1 LTGPFNILLT
11 SAGRRVSLARLL
23 RADAAALGFEP
34 RLIVAEMHPG
44 LSAAACAADA
54 RHAVPA
60 ATHADYIPA
69 LLDICRREAVRLLVP
84 TIDTELNAL
93 AAHRAEFEAAGVLVN
108 VSSAAAIDIARN
120 KAETAR
126 VLSQAGIGTPRTA
139 WPHEVLAA
147 PNDWDWPLIF
157 KPKGGSSSVGLHRVG
172 NVDQLAEALAAYPD
186 GIVQDLIRGPEYT
199 VNMFVDPD
207 GVCRAAVPHLRRE
220 LRGGEVSKGITV
232 RRQNL
237 TDTAHAIAAA
247 LPGAFG
253 ALCFQ
258 AFATDSGPVVFEI
271 NARFGGGFPL
281 AHQAGTPFTRW
292 LIQLAAGSAPDW
304 SDDWTDGTTMLRYD
318 DAVFGVADPEERAA
332 WLG

>member
-1 LTGPFNILLT
+1 MTGSFNILLT
-11 SAGRRVSLARLL
+11 SAGRRVSLGRLL
-23 RADAAALGFEP
+23 REDAAALGFTP
-34 RLIVAEMHPG
+34 RLVVAEMHPG
-44 LSAAACAADA
+44 LSAAAAAADA

-60 ATHADYIPA
+60 ATHPDYVPA
-69 LLDICRREAVRLLVP
+69 LLDICRREDIRLLVP

-93 AAHRAEFEAAGVLVN
+93 AAHRALFEAAGVLVN
-108 VSSAAAIDIARN
+108 VSSPAAIDIARN

-126 VLSQAGIGTPRTA
+126 VLSAAGIGTPRTA

-147 PNDWDWPLIF
+147 PDDWNWPLIF
-157 KPKGGSSSVGLHRVG
+157 KPNGGSSSVGLRQVG
-172 NVDQLAEALAAYPD
+172 TVTELAEALAMWPD

-199 VNMFVDPD
+199 VNMFVGRD
-207 GVCRAAVPHLRRE
+207 GACRAAVPHLRRE

-232 RRQNL
+232 RRQDM
-237 TDTAHAIAAA
+237 TDAAQAIAAA

-258 AFATDSGPVVFEI
+258 AFATADGPVVFEI

-281 AHQAGTPFTRW
+281 AHQAGARFTRW
-292 LIQLAAGSAPDW
+292 LIQLAAGAAPDL
-304 SDDWTDGTTMLRYD
+304 SDDWTDGVTMLRYD
-318 DAVFGVADPEERAA
+318 DAIFGVAGPDERAA